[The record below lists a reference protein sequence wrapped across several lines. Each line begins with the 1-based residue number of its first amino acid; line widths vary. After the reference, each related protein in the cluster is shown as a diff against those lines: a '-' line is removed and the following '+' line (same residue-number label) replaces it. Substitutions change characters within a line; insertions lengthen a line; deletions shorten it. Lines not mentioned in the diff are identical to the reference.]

1 MVAPSITFI
10 RCPKCSADPDGEVRS
25 ICTETCTETAMKLF
39 QGCPPVRQGFLNFTQ
54 GRSPFDCDG
63 NVYGD
68 ACADVDINAQIE
80 SPLEFLWRV
89 KVLKKFSWLFL
100 CRCLFCAWLLIWSSI
115 TLWLQTWPGISK
127 DAYTAMLQALK
138 KFSRNGRTM
147 NAGDIFL
154 TVLTNSSVSY
164 SL

>member
-1 MVAPSITFI
+1 
-10 RCPKCSADPDGEVRS
+10 
-25 ICTETCTETAMKLF
+25 MKLF

-100 CRCLFCAWLLIWSSI
+100 CRCLFCAWLLI
-115 TLWLQTWPGISK
+115 
-127 DAYTAMLQALK
+127 
-138 KFSRNGRTM
+138 
-147 NAGDIFL
+147 
-154 TVLTNSSVSY
+154 
-164 SL
+164 